1 MKGPSLQKT
10 AAVSAALHVTVFLLS
25 ALLLKHSNHITLPSP
40 YVVNLVDQHVGPHTR
55 AVNTASAARR
65 SVERRPPAQHDI
77 PKDETV
83 SPRDEQRVE
92 DMISALAAKRKIRS
106 VVALREKMLS
116 IKAGEG
122 QTKKGPLKSVA
133 GPSQGM
139 GGDIR
144 YEDKIRNEIHRQWFC
159 PDTGSKNLEAIISLT
174 IRKDGS
180 IANIEIE
187 KRSGSR
193 LFNNCALQAIAK
205 ASPVTPPP
213 DGEMSIGIR
222 FYP

>member
-10 AAVSAALHVTVFLLS
+10 AAVSTALHVTVFLIS
-25 ALLLKHSNHITLPSP
+25 AFLLKQASHITIPSP
-40 YVVNLVDQHVGPHTR
+40 YIVNLVG
-55 AVNTASAARR
+55 
-65 SVERRPPAQHDI
+65 HDI
-77 PKDETV
+77 RPHAQDRAAPSAGSSVTHPDSAEKNVPKSEKI

-92 DMISALAAKRKIRS
+92 DMISAIAAKRKIRS

-116 IKAGEG
+116 IKAGG
-122 QTKKGPLKSVA
+122 GHAKQGPSRSRA
-133 GPSQGM
+133 GSSQGM
-139 GGDIR
+139 RGSIR

-180 IANIEIE
+180 LANIEME
-187 KRSGSR
+187 KKSDSR